1 MTTDMRIARYYRG
14 ARTAH
19 LERLHRSVRGDF
31 LYMKPM
37 YDFDVS
43 QAPAG
48 QPVRQVGLFH
58 VLAAIWRGRYDVL
71 EIVEPYAPSA
81 LPQNVAIAL
90 TVRLA
95 RFARRP
101 RVELVAYAIEN
112 ADLVEKYAS
121 QYRLPVGL
129 VRWLLRTAV
138 GICYFTLS
146 RIAFGTAAAEENYR
160 ELLGERSWS
169 RDRPDRTVI
178 PGISSPRRGAADG
191 EIPDERRLVFL
202 GAFDERKGVRQLLEA
217 WPLVGDLV
225 PDPELLLL
233 GKGPLLDWVR
243 DRAGSLRGVSL
254 VIDPQR
260 EEIWSAL
267 SESRVLYLL
276 SQPAPGWKE
285 QIGLPIVEG
294 LSVGLEVIASSE
306 TGIADWLTQ
315 NGHRVLGPDASA
327 EAIAH
332 AVAEALQT
340 TRPRAEIV
348 ATLPNVDGRLVA
360 DRWLHREPSE

>member
-1 MTTDMRIARYYRG
+1 
-14 ARTAH
+14 
-19 LERLHRSVRGDF
+19 
-31 LYMKPM
+31 
-37 YDFDVS
+37 
-43 QAPAG
+43 
-48 QPVRQVGLFH
+48 
-58 VLAAIWRGRYDVL
+58 
-71 EIVEPYAPSA
+71 
-81 LPQNVAIAL
+81 
-90 TVRLA
+90 
-95 RFARRP
+95 
-101 RVELVAYAIEN
+101 
-112 ADLVEKYAS
+112 
-121 QYRLPVGL
+121 
-129 VRWLLRTAV
+129 
-138 GICYFTLS
+138 
-146 RIAFGTAAAEENYR
+146 
-160 ELLGERSWS
+160 
-169 RDRPDRTVI
+169 VI

-348 ATLPNVDGRLVA
+348 ATLPDVDGRLVA